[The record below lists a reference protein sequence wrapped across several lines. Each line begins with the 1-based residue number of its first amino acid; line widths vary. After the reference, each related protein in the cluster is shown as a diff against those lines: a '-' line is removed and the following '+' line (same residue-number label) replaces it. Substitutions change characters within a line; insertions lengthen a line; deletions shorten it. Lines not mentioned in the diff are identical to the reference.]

1 MTTKQGRGVTQ
12 AVAVDAATVGRAW
25 VGVWGSIGEL
35 GAHYM
40 CEVRFGSVLRFQ
52 LGVQKTTLL
61 PITKTCIHVGQEEKV
76 SRARKPISTPH
87 REVQHYYRSQQQH
100 KSECGS
106 WLVHGKP
113 PWFPQDQIQ
122 R

>member
-12 AVAVDAATVGRAW
+12 AVAFDAATVGGAW

-52 LGVQKTTLL
+52 LGVQKGTLL
-61 PITKTCIHVGQEEKV
+61 PKMKMYVCSATLGTFNGAATRWALFMPYLA
-76 SRARKPISTPH
+76 S
-87 REVQHYYRSQQQH
+87 
-100 KSECGS
+100 
-106 WLVHGKP
+106 
-113 PWFPQDQIQ
+113 
-122 R
+122 

>member
-12 AVAVDAATVGRAW
+12 AVAFDAATVGGAW

-52 LGVQKTTLL
+52 LGVQKVPLL
-61 PITKTCIHVGQEEKV
+61 PEMKIYYMHNVCTITPNPVLLV
-76 SRARKPISTPH
+76 ARNCAH
-87 REVQHYYRSQQQH
+87 YVQSDARGEILMSHYSA
-100 KSECGS
+100 
-106 WLVHGKP
+106 
-113 PWFPQDQIQ
+113 
-122 R
+122 

>member
-12 AVAVDAATVGRAW
+12 AVAFDAATVGGAW

-52 LGVQKTTLL
+52 LGVQKGTLL
-61 PITKTCIHVGQEEKV
+61 PKMKIYIIPFDKKSDIFSHFSHFGTRCIVMQ
-76 SRARKPISTPH
+76 
-87 REVQHYYRSQQQH
+87 REA
-100 KSECGS
+100 K
-106 WLVHGKP
+106 
-113 PWFPQDQIQ
+113 
-122 R
+122 